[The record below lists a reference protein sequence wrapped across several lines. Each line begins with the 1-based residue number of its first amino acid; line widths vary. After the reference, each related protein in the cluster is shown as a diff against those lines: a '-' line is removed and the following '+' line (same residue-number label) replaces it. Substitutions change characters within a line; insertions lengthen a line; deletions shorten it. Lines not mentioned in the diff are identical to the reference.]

1 MSVIG
6 HPAAM
11 RNFEPSNG
19 LGYRDDS
26 SVQMQFFVCTP
37 GDQER
42 FPQWGIVTATG
53 RHPPPPRVAG
63 PAEAQLAF
71 TPVAPHF
78 SRGRKKRTGH

>member
-1 MSVIG
+1 MSIIS

-11 RNFEPSNG
+11 RNSETPNG
-19 LGYRDDS
+19 HE
-26 SVQMQFFVCTP
+26 TP
-37 GDQER
+37 RGGCSIQINIFLRTRDQER
-42 FPQWGIVTATG
+42 FPQSGIVTATG

-78 SRGRKKRTGH
+78 LHSRKK